1 MAKKATTAVKPDV
14 LLDSEVLAKSDGSL
28 IELMGLFDI
37 DSFIDADGYRW
48 SKRIYYVSGNR
59 IIQATV
65 DPENPVTYKRKY
77 TPGAKANTENWE
89 VPLVYVADNG
99 TCWETS
105 LFISLCDVDKGTS
118 YRVEKA
124 TVDKITLNNWIQSK
138 GLRFAQIEHLVNSN
152 MPSMVSKYAAAFV
165 EDYLAGHT
173 INCVKPYY
181 AMLYVA
187 PQIEQL
193 SKAGYVVADEM
204 MRCASSVYSS
214 RDSKNPEFS
223 AFERTFKNGSNPKKI
238 FTLPKIAYTA
248 LKDETDVRLW
258 DSLRKMVRT
267 GKLQAEDVRY
277 VYESGYTDKELNQCN
292 EILAKKFH
300 GEPIFTWRTL
310 SEYLD
315 RLDMYEAISR
325 YEAFQLLSNYLR
337 MCIQADVKPNI
348 NSDSLKREHD
358 VMARLVYQGCNEE
371 DKKAME
377 GKCGFLEINNYQEE
391 TFFIRGVRD
400 YDDLYQE
407 AAQQRNGIIFSAKS
421 IAAGKTWLYVMRET
435 RNPDKSLVTVVL
447 APDGKT
453 IYSQYMAYRRPVRS
467 KAQKDFL
474 KRWLKWVNSGRPDTS
489 SMSV

>member
-1 MAKKATTAVKPDV
+1 
-14 LLDSEVLAKSDGSL
+14 
-28 IELMGLFDI
+28 
-37 DSFIDADGYRW
+37 
-48 SKRIYYVSGNR
+48 
-59 IIQATV
+59 
-65 DPENPVTYKRKY
+65 
-77 TPGAKANTENWE
+77 
-89 VPLVYVADNG
+89 
-99 TCWETS
+99 
-105 LFISLCDVDKGTS
+105 
-118 YRVEKA
+118 
-124 TVDKITLNNWIQSK
+124 
-138 GLRFAQIEHLVNSN
+138 
-152 MPSMVSKYAAAFV
+152 
-165 EDYLAGHT
+165 
-173 INCVKPYY
+173 
-181 AMLYVA
+181 
-187 PQIEQL
+187 
-193 SKAGYVVADEM
+193 
-204 MRCASSVYSS
+204 
-214 RDSKNPEFS
+214 
-223 AFERTFKNGSNPKKI
+223 
-238 FTLPKIAYTA
+238 
-248 LKDETDVRLW
+248 
-258 DSLRKMVRT
+258 
-267 GKLQAEDVRY
+267 
-277 VYESGYTDKELNQCN
+277 
-292 EILAKKFH
+292 
-300 GEPIFTWRTL
+300 
-310 SEYLD
+310 
-315 RLDMYEAISR
+315 
-325 YEAFQLLSNYLR
+325 